1 MRALGRIFCK
11 GPGQRFTNQHQ
22 ESLSHS
28 LQKFGILQKYPPS
41 HKADDISDV
50 DHMVELIQDYKDNL
64 TYPSD
69 TNLQE
74 CMKRV
79 ISMCQSELFNALLG
93 MNVFICEMKQLD
105 NLYILYLNAIIV

>member
-1 MRALGRIFCK
+1 MVLTRYYNLLTKI
-11 GPGQRFTNQHQ
+11 
-22 ESLSHS
+22 S
-28 LQKFGILQKYPPS
+28 
-41 HKADDISDV
+41 SDV
-50 DHMVELIQDYKDNL
+50 QRMVELIQDYKDNL

-93 MNVFICEMKQLD
+93 K
-105 NLYILYLNAIIV
+105 Y

>member
-1 MRALGRIFCK
+1 M
-11 GPGQRFTNQHQ
+11 
-22 ESLSHS
+22 
-28 LQKFGILQKYPPS
+28 
-41 HKADDISDV
+41 
-50 DHMVELIQDYKDNL
+50 ELIQDYKDNL

-93 MNVFICEMKQLD
+93 MNVLTCDMKQLD
-105 NLYILYLNAIIV
+105 NLGTLYLFIIIV

>member
-1 MRALGRIFCK
+1 
-11 GPGQRFTNQHQ
+11 
-22 ESLSHS
+22 
-28 LQKFGILQKYPPS
+28 
-41 HKADDISDV
+41 
-50 DHMVELIQDYKDNL
+50 MVELIQDYKDNL

-93 MNVFICEMKQLD
+93 NLLTSYFLNFYFKIFFIFFFLFFVGAAPTDLTRKSKR
-105 NLYILYLNAIIV
+105 LNNTKESY